1 MLDRKTLDAI
11 GGWAGYRVE
20 KVEWP
25 DDASRTLSV
34 FLKPSVKTLH
44 CEQCG
49 GRCHQV
55 HDVSVRRVR
64 DLPMFQYRVVLH
76 VPRRR
81 VWCPHCNGPRLEKA

>member
-34 FLKPSVKTLH
+34 F
-44 CEQCG
+44 
-49 GRCHQV
+49 
-55 HDVSVRRVR
+55 
-64 DLPMFQYRVVLH
+64 
-76 VPRRR
+76 
-81 VWCPHCNGPRLEKA
+81 